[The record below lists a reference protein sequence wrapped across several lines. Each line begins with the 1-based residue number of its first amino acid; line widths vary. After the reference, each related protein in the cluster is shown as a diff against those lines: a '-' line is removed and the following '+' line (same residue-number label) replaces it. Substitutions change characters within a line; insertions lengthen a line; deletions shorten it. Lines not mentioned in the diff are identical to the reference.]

1 MITNPIVHPKV
12 AILASLLVGALAI
25 TAFLLGPHM
34 GQQLAEQVGFGHRD
48 AASADAPDRTPPTA
62 LAWGRVAAQNQADAD
77 VAQVLDAV
85 RASLRRNDLVSAK
98 VLLGAERALYKDD
111 PRIMALQVELQALE
125 DAGGRALAVGP
136 TGTSPAPVL
145 TPAPSRASQPAPR
158 YMARA
163 EHTHSASSR
172 IRERAG
178 TPPEYAKI
186 GHAPPAEAVV
196 NPDVTRDTSSAVP
209 ANPEMDLTSLRAVPS
224 AAEAPS
230 PAQPS
235 PAQSG
240 TVPPPLTQAAP
251 SAQSAQSAQPD
262 SAPTPA
268 PGTSSQAP
276 KTRDEVRMEVE
287 RARVDGALPRFGN
300 PDPAGP
306 GGAPSRVSHAVVLDW

>member
-25 TAFLLGPHM
+25 TAFWLGPHM
-34 GQQLAEQVGFGHRD
+34 GQQLAEIGFGHHD

-98 VLLGAERALYKDD
+98 VLLGAEQALYKDD
-111 PRIMALQVELQALE
+111 PRVMALQVELQALE
-125 DAGGRALAVGP
+125 EAGGRALAVGP

-145 TPAPSRASQPAPR
+145 TPRPARASQSAPR
-158 YMARA
+158 YVARA

-172 IRERAG
+172 VRERAG
-178 TPPEYAKI
+178 SPPAYAKV
-186 GHAPPAEAVV
+186 GHAPPAEAAA
-196 NPDVTRDTSSAVP
+196 NPDASRDTPSAVS
-209 ANPEMDLTSLRAVPS
+209 ANPEMDRTSLRVVAS
-224 AAEAPS
+224 AAEA
-230 PAQPS
+230 PS

-240 TVPPPLTQAAP
+240 TVPPPLTQAVQNAP
-251 SAQSAQSAQPD
+251 GAQSAQAD
-262 SAPTPA
+262 SMPAPA